1 MKKLF
6 IVLVSMFALSVL
18 AAEPVQFADSQTT
31 VKSVSKILSKKS
43 KRQLKAILSVSAK
56 TVLNDTD
63 DYGPA
68 DSDDLD
74 MHRAYARPKLISV
87 TRDNFDISPDIAAR
101 LKLARQLAVNRH
113 QEIWCGAREVQ
124 GN

>member
-74 MHRAYARPKLISV
+74 LHRAYARPKLVSV
-87 TRDNFDISPDIAAR
+87 TQDNFDISPDIAGR

-113 QEIWCGAREVQ
+113 QEIWCGGGEV
-124 GN
+124 

>member
-6 IVLVSMFALSVL
+6 IVVVSMCALSVL
-18 AAEPVQFADSQTT
+18 AAEPVRFVEPHTS

-43 KRQLKAILSVSAK
+43 KRQLKAILPVSAK

-63 DYGPA
+63 DYGPP

-74 MHRAYARPKLISV
+74 LHRAYSRPKLISV
-87 TRDNFDISPDIAAR
+87 TQDNFDISPDIAGR

-113 QEIWCGAREVQ
+113 QEIWCGGGEV
-124 GN
+124 

>member
-6 IVLVSMFALSVL
+6 IVVVSMCALSVL
-18 AAEPVQFADSQTT
+18 AAEPVQFVEPHTT

-43 KRQLKAILSVSAK
+43 KRQLKALLPAAAK

-74 MHRAYARPKLISV
+74 MHRAHSRPKLVSV
-87 TRDNFDISPDIAAR
+87 TQDNFDISPEIAAR
-101 LKLARQLAVNRH
+101 LKLARQLAVNKH